1 MTHAIHDDERTMKQS
16 GTLTGVVKWF
26 DPFRG
31 FGFVLVSGFEDD
43 FLLHLNVL
51 RDFGKESAADGATI
65 EFKYAKQENGL
76 RVVEILSLTGAIRH
90 IEYEDLV
97 HPERISKEF
106 VPARVKWFERTKGY
120 GFVNC
125 YGSPEDVFVG
135 SDILKRNG
143 LKELSLGQA
152 LDVRICEARGRK
164 RVYEIRDWPTK
175 LPSFRRKASGLR
187 VIGQT
192 G

>member
-1 MTHAIHDDERTMKQS
+1 MTDAIQDAERTLDQS
-16 GTLTGVVKWF
+16 ATLTGVVKWF

-31 FGFVLVSGFEDD
+31 FGFVLVSGFEDE

-51 RDFGKESAADGATI
+51 RDFGKENAADGATI
-65 EFKYAKQENGL
+65 QFKYAKQENGL
-76 RVVEILSLTGAIRH
+76 RVVEILSLTGTVRS

-97 HPERISKEF
+97 HPDRVAKEF

-125 YGSPEDVFVG
+125 YGSPEDVFIG

-143 LKELSLGQA
+143 LKELNLGQA

-175 LPSFRRKASGLR
+175 LPSFRSKTPILR
-187 VIGQT
+187 VIGQN